1 MNGLNENLES
11 RHISHLSSMKMSS
24 SDEDNVL
31 SSAAAIMMRHGQ
43 RKDKWYKRVSS
54 HMKGA
59 FHSKKKMK
67 RFAKSAENLSRIA
80 DKSHKGHNG
89 RRENLSGSLLSLPG
103 QCRTEWSD
111 NESNS
116 DLELWRENGNGQW
129 TDGVTEHDSV
139 SQVDIQVTPANTDVN
154 SDKENSLGGAGHHK
168 NHRHHHHHHSG
179 ICSSNFLCVPHEDS
193 DGSDVSDMETRSWS
207 GSLFDSV
214 SESSV
219 DSLLQDS
226 NIRQRRHELMQHS
239 FFHLEV
245 WLKEGKDLVVRDSSG
260 TSDPYVK
267 FKIGSK
273 HYYKSRTVFKNL
285 NPKWDEKF
293 TIPIED
299 VFKPVCVKCYDY
311 DRGVSDDRMGSA
323 ELDLSTLE
331 LNTPTEL
338 KLELKEK
345 KDEGYMGY
353 ILLQCTL
360 IPKSSEEKEQFHQFK
375 GSTLRKSPGTL
386 ESQAR
391 KLKMQI
397 WSGIVN
403 IVLVE
408 GHNLMAM
415 DDNGLS
421 DPYVKFRLGQE
432 KYKSKHKLKTLNPR
446 WLEQFSLRIFDDQ
459 SKTLEISVYDHD
471 LRSDD
476 FMGRAT
482 IDLSEI
488 EKEKTHT
495 IVKELEDGAG
505 TIKLLLTISGT
516 QGAETIT
523 DLVNYTTNTKER
535 DDLYRSYGIFNSSKN
550 LKDIGWLQ
558 VKVIKAQGLMAADIG
573 GKSDPFCVLEL
584 VNARLQTQT
593 EYKTLNPEWNKVFT
607 FNVKDIHSVLEVT
620 VYDED
625 RDKKAEFLGKIAVP
639 ILQMKRGIRRWYA
652 LKDKKL
658 LGRSK
663 GAILL
668 EMDFIYNPVKA
679 AVRTVNPREE
689 KYMQPE
695 PKFKIALMKRN
706 INRVSQIISSIME
719 VGRFLQSCFE
729 WESKARSITA
739 FTVFLIIT
747 WFFEPYMLPVTLLIL
762 FLKNY
767 LIKSAKE
774 AFSVENK
781 EEVVNVD
788 EEDDDDEDEASKDEK
803 KSVREKLQAA
813 QEVCLQVQ
821 QGMDMV
827 ASLGERIKNTF
838 NWTVPWLS
846 ILAVI
851 VLSVLVVVLYY
862 IPIRVLI
869 LLWGI
874 NKFTKKLRAPNA
886 IPNNELLDFLSR
898 VPSDSEV
905 SQYREF
911 APDVPNLGKKK
922 RA

>member
-1 MNGLNENLES
+1 MDRSDKRMRTRSSKNENMDSSGKEKEKKKWSLRRFQHSFLKKSDEEYPLRVPEES
-11 RHISHLSSMKMSS
+11 SRRAKSSIDLSSTPDSRVTSPPSASKRRFWGSFRLKS
-24 SDEDNVL
+24 RGLRYRQKRKNQEKGDGCLSISQPDINTSRFSDEDDIHNSRGSNDFDHL
-31 SSAAAIMMRHGQ
+31 FSSTDTASPEKGGPDRSVSDPDVSPIKGNHNKSSQ
-43 RKDKWYKRVSS
+43 RSRSQ
-54 HMKGA
+54 
-59 FHSKKKMK
+59 
-67 RFAKSAENLSRIA
+67 SAEE
-80 DKSHKGHNG
+80 
-89 RRENLSGSLLSLPG
+89 REDEG
-103 QCRTEWSD
+103 D
-111 NESNS
+111 
-116 DLELWRENGNGQW
+116 
-129 TDGVTEHDSV
+129 
-139 SQVDIQVTPANTDVN
+139 
-154 SDKENSLGGAGHHK
+154 
-168 NHRHHHHHHSG
+168 SG
-179 ICSSNFLCVPHEDS
+179 IAVI
-193 DGSDVSDMETRSWS
+193 ETSQTIATDT
-207 GSLFDSV
+207 GL
-214 SESSV
+214 
-219 DSLLQDS
+219 
-226 NIRQRRHELMQHS
+226 RQRRHELMQHS
-239 FFHLEV
+239 FFHLDV

-267 FKIGSK
+267 FKIGDK
-273 HYYKSRTVFKNL
+273 QFYKSRTVYKCL
-285 NPKWDEKF
+285 NPKWDERF

-299 VFKPVCVKCYDY
+299 VFKPVSVKCYDY
-311 DRGVSDDRMGSA
+311 DRGVKDDRMGAA
-323 ELDLSTLE
+323 EINLSMLS
-331 LNTPTEL
+331 LNSPTEL
-338 KLELKEK
+338 KLELKDK
-345 KDEGYMGY
+345 KDDEYMGF

-360 IPKSSEEKEQFHQFK
+360 VPKSSEEKEQFQQTR
-375 GSTLRKSPGTL
+375 GSTLKKSVGSL

-408 GHNLMAM
+408 GHDLMAM

-432 KYKSKHKLKTLNPR
+432 KYKSKHKYKTLNPR

-459 SKTLEISVYDHD
+459 SHTLEISVYDHD

-476 FMGRAT
+476 FMGRT
-482 IDLSEI
+482 SIDLSEI
-488 EKEKTHT
+488 EKEKTHM
-495 IVKELEDGAG
+495 IIKELEDGAG

-535 DDLYRSYGIFNSSKN
+535 DDLYRSYGLVNSFKN
-550 LKDIGWLQ
+550 LKDVGWLQ
-558 VKVIKAQGLMAADIG
+558 VKVIRAQGLRSADIG

-593 EYKTLNPEWNKVFT
+593 EYKTLNPEWNKIFT

-625 RDKKAEFLGKIAVP
+625 RDKKAEFLGKVAIP
-639 ILQMKRGIRRWYA
+639 ILQMKRGVRRWYA

-658 LGRSK
+658 TGRSK

-668 EMDFIYNPVKA
+668 EMDYIYNPVKA

-689 KYMQPE
+689 KYMQAE
-695 PKFKIALMKRN
+695 PKFKISLMKRN
-706 INRVSQIISSIME
+706 INRVMQIISSIME
-719 VGRFLQSCFE
+719 VGKFLQSCFE

-767 LIKSAKE
+767 FIKSAKE
-774 AFSVENK
+774 AFSVESR
-781 EEVVNVD
+781 EDLMSVD
-788 EEDDDDEDEASKDEK
+788 EEDDDDDDETSKDEK
-803 KSVREKLQAA
+803 TGVREKFQAA

-838 NWTVPWLS
+838 NWSVPWLS
-846 ILAVI
+846 LLAVI
-851 VLSVLVVVLYY
+851 ALSVGVVVLYFL
-862 IPIRVLI
+862 PIRVLI

-886 IPNNELLDFLSR
+886 IPNNELLDYLSR
-898 VPSDSEV
+898 VPSDSELIH
-905 SQYREF
+905 YRELS
-911 APDVPNLGKKK
+911 PDVPNLGKKK

>member
-1 MNGLNENLES
+1 
-11 RHISHLSSMKMSS
+11 MSS
-24 SDEDNVL
+24 SEEDNVL
-31 SSAAAIMMRHGQ
+31 SSATAIMMRHDH
-43 RKDKWYKRVSS
+43 KDKWYKKVSS
-54 HMKGA
+54 HVKGA
-59 FHSKKKMK
+59 FTNRRRMK
-67 RFAKSAENLSRIA
+67 RFTKSTENLSKILTT
-80 DKSHKGHNG
+80 NT
-89 RRENLSGSLLSLPG
+89 RRRDLTGSLLSLPG
-103 QCRTEWSD
+103 LRKTEWSD
-111 NESNS
+111 TESSS
-116 DLELWRENGNGQW
+116 DVDSLRECGSGHR
-129 TDGVTEHDSV
+129 TSGDSRYSDRITEHDSV
-139 SQVDIQVTPANTDVN
+139 SQVDIQVTPAAD
-154 SDKENSLGGAGHHK
+154 LGAHHVDPCFDT
-168 NHRHHHHHHSG
+168 HHHH
-179 ICSSNFLCVPHEDS
+179 CSSHSLCVPHDDS
-193 DGSDVSDMETRSWS
+193 DASDISDVENSSRC
-207 GSLFDSV
+207 GSLCDTMSM
-214 SESSV
+214 SSV
-219 DSLLQDS
+219 DSLLQDTS
-226 NIRQRRHELMQHS
+226 IRQRKHELMQHS
-239 FFHLEV
+239 FFHLDV
-245 WLKEGKDLVVRDSSG
+245 WLKEGKDLVIRDSSG

-273 HYYKSRTVFKNL
+273 QFYKSRTVYKNL

-299 VFKPVCVKCYDY
+299 AFKPVSVKCYDY

-323 ELDLSTLE
+323 EIDLSTFD

-345 KDEGYMGY
+345 KDEEYMGY

-360 IPKSSEEKEQFHQFK
+360 IPKSGEEKEQFHQTR
-375 GSTLRKSPGTL
+375 GSTLKKSAGSL

-408 GHNLMAM
+408 GQNLMAM

-432 KYKSKHKLKTLNPR
+432 KYKSKHKFKTLNPR

-459 SKTLEISVYDHD
+459 SRTLDISVYDHD

-482 IDLSEI
+482 IDLSGI

-523 DLVNYTTNTKER
+523 DLINYTTNTKER
-535 DDLYRSYGIFNSSKN
+535 DDLYRSYGVVNSFKN

-593 EYKTLNPEWNKVFT
+593 EYKTLNPDWNKVFT

-625 RDKKAEFLGKIAVP
+625 RDKKSEFLGKVAIP
-639 ILQMKRGIRRWYA
+639 ILLMKRGIRRWYA

-658 LGRSK
+658 MGRAK
-663 GAILL
+663 GAVLL
-668 EMDFIYNPVKA
+668 EMDFVYNPVKA
-679 AVRTVNPREE
+679 AIRTVNPREE

-695 PKFKIALMKRN
+695 PKFKISLMKRN
-706 INRVSQIISSIME
+706 INRVTQIVSSVME
-719 VGRFLQSCFE
+719 VGKFLQSCFE

-774 AFSVENK
+774 AFSVESK

-788 EEDDDDEDEASKDEK
+788 DDDDDEEDEASKDEK
-803 KSVREKLQAA
+803 KSVREKFQAA

-827 ASLGERIKNTF
+827 ASLGERVKNTF

-846 ILAVI
+846 MLAVI
-851 VLSVLVVVLYY
+851 VLTIGVLVLYH

-898 VPSDSEV
+898 VPSDSELI
-905 SQYREF
+905 QFREF
-911 APDVPNLGKKK
+911 TPDVANLGKKK

>member
-1 MNGLNENLES
+1 MSTVLCGCVGVPEES
-11 RHISHLSSMKMSS
+11 SRRAKSSIDLSSTPDSRVTSPPSASKRRFWGSFRLKS
-24 SDEDNVL
+24 RGLRYRQKRKNQEKGDGCLSISQPDINTSRFSDEDDIHNSRGSNDFDHL
-31 SSAAAIMMRHGQ
+31 FSSTDTASPEKGGPDRSVSDPDVSPIKGNHNKSSQ
-43 RKDKWYKRVSS
+43 RSRSQ
-54 HMKGA
+54 
-59 FHSKKKMK
+59 
-67 RFAKSAENLSRIA
+67 SAEE
-80 DKSHKGHNG
+80 
-89 RRENLSGSLLSLPG
+89 REDEG
-103 QCRTEWSD
+103 D
-111 NESNS
+111 
-116 DLELWRENGNGQW
+116 
-129 TDGVTEHDSV
+129 
-139 SQVDIQVTPANTDVN
+139 
-154 SDKENSLGGAGHHK
+154 
-168 NHRHHHHHHSG
+168 SG
-179 ICSSNFLCVPHEDS
+179 IAVI
-193 DGSDVSDMETRSWS
+193 ETSQTIATDT
-207 GSLFDSV
+207 GL
-214 SESSV
+214 
-219 DSLLQDS
+219 
-226 NIRQRRHELMQHS
+226 RQRRHELMQHS
-239 FFHLEV
+239 FFHLDV

-267 FKIGSK
+267 FKIGDK
-273 HYYKSRTVFKNL
+273 QFYKSRTVYKCL
-285 NPKWDEKF
+285 NPKWDERF

-299 VFKPVCVKCYDY
+299 VFKPVSVKCYDY
-311 DRGVSDDRMGSA
+311 DRGVKDDRMGAA
-323 ELDLSTLE
+323 EINLSMLS
-331 LNTPTEL
+331 LNSPTEL
-338 KLELKEK
+338 KLELKDK
-345 KDEGYMGY
+345 KDDEYMGF

-360 IPKSSEEKEQFHQFK
+360 VPKSSEEKEQFQQTR
-375 GSTLRKSPGTL
+375 GSTLKKSVGSL

-408 GHNLMAM
+408 GHDLMAM

-432 KYKSKHKLKTLNPR
+432 KYKSKHKYKTLNPR

-459 SKTLEISVYDHD
+459 SHTLEISVYDHD

-476 FMGRAT
+476 FMGRT
-482 IDLSEI
+482 SIDLSEI
-488 EKEKTHT
+488 EKEKTHM
-495 IVKELEDGAG
+495 IIKELEDGAG

-535 DDLYRSYGIFNSSKN
+535 DDLYRSYGLVNSFKN
-550 LKDIGWLQ
+550 LKDVGWLQ
-558 VKVIKAQGLMAADIG
+558 VKVIRAQGLRSADIG

-593 EYKTLNPEWNKVFT
+593 EYKTLNPEWNKIFT

-625 RDKKAEFLGKIAVP
+625 RDKKAEFLGKVAIP
-639 ILQMKRGIRRWYA
+639 ILQMKRGVRRWYA

-658 LGRSK
+658 TGRSK

-668 EMDFIYNPVKA
+668 EMDYIYNPVKA

-689 KYMQPE
+689 KYMQAE
-695 PKFKIALMKRN
+695 PKFKISLMKRN
-706 INRVSQIISSIME
+706 INRVMQIISSIME
-719 VGRFLQSCFE
+719 VGKFLQSCFE

-767 LIKSAKE
+767 FIKSAKE
-774 AFSVENK
+774 AFSVESR
-781 EEVVNVD
+781 EDLMSVD
-788 EEDDDDEDEASKDEK
+788 EEDDDDDDETSKDEK
-803 KSVREKLQAA
+803 TGVREKFQAA

-838 NWTVPWLS
+838 NWSVPWLS
-846 ILAVI
+846 LLAVI
-851 VLSVLVVVLYY
+851 ALSVGVVVLYFL
-862 IPIRVLI
+862 PIRVLI

-886 IPNNELLDFLSR
+886 IPNNELLDYLSR
-898 VPSDSEV
+898 VPSDSELIH
-905 SQYREF
+905 YRELS
-911 APDVPNLGKKK
+911 PDVPNLGKKK

>member
-1 MNGLNENLES
+1 
-11 RHISHLSSMKMSS
+11 MSS
-24 SDEDNVL
+24 SDEESVL

-43 RKDKWYKRVSS
+43 KEKWYKKVSHRIRGS
-54 HMKGA
+54 LSG
-59 FHSKKKMK
+59 KKKAK
-67 RFAKSAENLSRIA
+67 RFTKSAENLNQI
-80 DKSHKGHNG
+80 
-89 RRENLSGSLLSLPG
+89 ENKVLKKVCARDHLGGSLLSLPG
-103 QCRTEWSD
+103 LHRTEWSD
-111 NESNS
+111 TEFASEEEGGRDDESWTGISRDS
-116 DLELWRENGNGQW
+116 DI
-129 TDGVTEHDSV
+129 VTEHDSV
-139 SQVDIQVTPANTDVN
+139 SQIDIQVTLAKEAPGHDPHPPPAV
-154 SDKENSLGGAGHHK
+154 LPHHEHCS
-168 NHRHHHHHHSG
+168 NHY
-179 ICSSNFLCVPHEDS
+179 LCVPHEDS
-193 DGSDVSDMETRSWS
+193 DASDVSDVGNQSRC
-207 GSLFDSV
+207 GSVCDTL
-214 SESSV
+214 SV
-219 DSLLQDS
+219 DSVLQDTGL
-226 NIRQRRHELMQHS
+226 RQRRHELMQHS
-239 FFHLEV
+239 FFHLDV

-267 FKIGSK
+267 FKIGDK
-273 HYYKSRTVFKNL
+273 QFYKSRTVYKCL
-285 NPKWDEKF
+285 NPKWDERF

-299 VFKPVCVKCYDY
+299 VFKPVSVKCYDY
-311 DRGVSDDRMGSA
+311 DRGVKDDRMGAA
-323 ELDLSTLE
+323 EINLSMLS
-331 LNTPTEL
+331 LNSPTEL
-338 KLELKEK
+338 KLELKDK
-345 KDEGYMGY
+345 KDDEYMGF

-360 IPKSSEEKEQFHQFK
+360 VPKSSEEKEQFQQTR
-375 GSTLRKSPGTL
+375 GSTLKKSVGSL

-408 GHNLMAM
+408 GHDLMAM

-432 KYKSKHKLKTLNPR
+432 KYKSKHKYKTLNPR

-459 SKTLEISVYDHD
+459 SHTLEISVYDHD

-476 FMGRAT
+476 FMGRT
-482 IDLSEI
+482 SIDLSEI
-488 EKEKTHT
+488 EKEKTHM
-495 IVKELEDGAG
+495 IIKELEDGAG

-535 DDLYRSYGIFNSSKN
+535 DDLYRSYGLVNSFKN
-550 LKDIGWLQ
+550 LKDVGWLQ
-558 VKVIKAQGLMAADIG
+558 VKVIRAQGLRSADIG

-593 EYKTLNPEWNKVFT
+593 EYKTLNPEWNKIFT

-625 RDKKAEFLGKIAVP
+625 RDKKAEFLGKVAIP
-639 ILQMKRGIRRWYA
+639 ILQMKRGVRRWYA

-658 LGRSK
+658 TGRSK

-668 EMDFIYNPVKA
+668 EMDYIYNPVKA

-689 KYMQPE
+689 KYMQAE
-695 PKFKIALMKRN
+695 PKFKISLMKRN
-706 INRVSQIISSIME
+706 INRVMQIISSIME
-719 VGRFLQSCFE
+719 VGKFLQSCFE

-767 LIKSAKE
+767 FIKSAKE
-774 AFSVENK
+774 AFSVESR
-781 EEVVNVD
+781 EDLMSVD
-788 EEDDDDEDEASKDEK
+788 EEDDDDDDETSKDEK
-803 KSVREKLQAA
+803 TGVREKFQAA

-838 NWTVPWLS
+838 NWSVPWLS
-846 ILAVI
+846 LLAVI
-851 VLSVLVVVLYY
+851 ALSVGVVVLYFL
-862 IPIRVLI
+862 PIRVLI

-886 IPNNELLDFLSR
+886 IPNNELLDYLSR
-898 VPSDSEV
+898 VPSDSELIH
-905 SQYREF
+905 YRELS
-911 APDVPNLGKKK
+911 PDVPNLGKKK

>member
-1 MNGLNENLES
+1 MIQAHAHGESENENMDRSGKEKEKKKWTL
-11 RHISHLSSMKMSS
+11 RRFQSSFLKR
-24 SDEDNVL
+24 SDEDSAHRVPDESNRRAKSSIDL
-31 SSAAAIMMRHGQ
+31 SSSTDSRTQPSASKRRFWRSFRLKTRGLRHRQQG
-43 RKDKWYKRVSS
+43 KSS
-54 HMKGA
+54 EEGDRGLSISQPDINA
-59 FHSKKKMK
+59 S
-67 RFAKSAENLSRIA
+67 RFSDDDDIRNSRGSNDFDHLFSSTDTASPEKSGPDR
-80 DKSHKGHNG
+80 
-89 RRENLSGSLLSLPG
+89 
-103 QCRTEWSD
+103 
-111 NESNS
+111 
-116 DLELWRENGNGQW
+116 
-129 TDGVTEHDSV
+129 SV
-139 SQVDIQVTPANTDVN
+139 SDPDVSPIKGN
-154 SDKENSLGGAGHHK
+154 QNVSNQRSRSQSMEEREDEGD
-168 NHRHHHHHHSG
+168 SG
-179 ICSSNFLCVPHEDS
+179 IAVI
-193 DGSDVSDMETRSWS
+193 
-207 GSLFDSV
+207 
-214 SESSV
+214 ESSQTV
-219 DSLLQDS
+219 ATS
-226 NIRQRRHELMQHS
+226 NKVMDTSIRQRRHELMQHS
-239 FFHLEV
+239 FFHLDV

-267 FKIGSK
+267 FKIGNK
-273 HYYKSRTVFKNL
+273 QYYKSRTVYKNL

-299 VFKPVCVKCYDY
+299 VFKPVSVKCYDY
-311 DRGVSDDRMGSA
+311 DRGVSDDRMGAA
-323 ELDLSTLE
+323 EIDLSM
-331 LNTPTEL
+331 LNLNSPTEL

-345 KDEGYMGY
+345 KDDEYMGY

-360 IPKSSEEKEQFHQFK
+360 VPKSGEEKEQFQQSRTTTIK
-375 GSTLRKSPGTL
+375 KSAGSL

-408 GHNLMAM
+408 GQNLMAM

-432 KYKSKHKLKTLNPR
+432 KYKSKHKYKTLNPR

-459 SKTLEISVYDHD
+459 SQTLEISVYDHD

-488 EKEKTHT
+488 EKERTHT
-495 IVKELEDGAG
+495 IVKDLEDGAG

-535 DDLYRSYGIFNSSKN
+535 DDLYRSYGIINSFKN

-558 VKVIKAQGLMAADIG
+558 VKVIRAQGLLAADIG

-607 FNVKDIHSVLEVT
+607 FNVKDVHSVLEVT
-620 VYDED
+620 VFDED
-625 RDKKAEFLGKIAVP
+625 RDKKAEFLGKVAIP
-639 ILQMKRGIRRWYA
+639 ILLMKRGLRRWYA

-679 AVRTVNPREE
+679 AIRTVNPREE
-689 KYMQPE
+689 KYMQPD
-695 PKFKIALMKRN
+695 PKFKISLMKRN
-706 INRVSQIISSIME
+706 INRVTQIISSIME
-719 VGRFLQSCFE
+719 VGKFLQSCFE

-747 WFFEPYMLPVTLLIL
+747 WFFEPYMLPVTLLLL

-774 AFSVENK
+774 AFSVESK
-781 EEVVNVD
+781 EEVVSID
-788 EEDDDDEDEASKDEK
+788 EEDDDEDDDAAKDEK
-803 KSVREKLQAA
+803 KSVREKFQAA

-846 ILAVI
+846 MLAVTVLSIGVI
-851 VLSVLVVVLYY
+851 VLYY
-862 IPIRVLI
+862 LPIRVLI

-898 VPSDSEV
+898 VPSDSELI
-905 SQYREF
+905 QYREL

>member
-1 MNGLNENLES
+1 MDRSDKRMRTRSSKNENMDSSGKEKEKKKWSLRRFQHSFLKKSDEEYPLRVPEES
-11 RHISHLSSMKMSS
+11 SRRAKSSIDLSSTPDSRVTSPPSASKRRFWGSFRLKS
-24 SDEDNVL
+24 RGLRYRQKRKNQEKGDGCLSISQPDINTSRFSDEDDIHNSRGSNDFDHL
-31 SSAAAIMMRHGQ
+31 FSSTDTASPEKGGPDRSVSDPDVSPIKGNHNKSSQ
-43 RKDKWYKRVSS
+43 RSRSQ
-54 HMKGA
+54 
-59 FHSKKKMK
+59 
-67 RFAKSAENLSRIA
+67 SAEE
-80 DKSHKGHNG
+80 
-89 RRENLSGSLLSLPG
+89 REDEG
-103 QCRTEWSD
+103 D
-111 NESNS
+111 
-116 DLELWRENGNGQW
+116 
-129 TDGVTEHDSV
+129 
-139 SQVDIQVTPANTDVN
+139 
-154 SDKENSLGGAGHHK
+154 
-168 NHRHHHHHHSG
+168 SG
-179 ICSSNFLCVPHEDS
+179 IAVI
-193 DGSDVSDMETRSWS
+193 ETSQTIATDT
-207 GSLFDSV
+207 GL
-214 SESSV
+214 
-219 DSLLQDS
+219 
-226 NIRQRRHELMQHS
+226 RQRRHELMQHS
-239 FFHLEV
+239 FFHLDV

-267 FKIGSK
+267 FKIGDK
-273 HYYKSRTVFKNL
+273 QFYKSRTVYKCL
-285 NPKWDEKF
+285 NPKWDERF

-299 VFKPVCVKCYDY
+299 VFKPVSVKCYDY
-311 DRGVSDDRMGSA
+311 DRGVKDDRMGAA
-323 ELDLSTLE
+323 EINLSMLS
-331 LNTPTEL
+331 LNSPTEL
-338 KLELKEK
+338 KLELKDK
-345 KDEGYMGY
+345 KDDEYMGF

-360 IPKSSEEKEQFHQFK
+360 VPKSSEEKEFQQTR
-375 GSTLRKSPGTL
+375 GSTLKKSVGSL

-408 GHNLMAM
+408 GHDLMAM

-432 KYKSKHKLKTLNPR
+432 KYKSKHKYKTLNPR

-459 SKTLEISVYDHD
+459 SHTLEISVYDHD

-476 FMGRAT
+476 FMGRT
-482 IDLSEI
+482 SIDLSEI
-488 EKEKTHT
+488 EKEKTHM
-495 IVKELEDGAG
+495 IIKELEDGAG

-535 DDLYRSYGIFNSSKN
+535 DDLYRSYGLVNSFKN
-550 LKDIGWLQ
+550 LKDVGWLQ
-558 VKVIKAQGLMAADIG
+558 VKVIRAQGLRSADIG

-593 EYKTLNPEWNKVFT
+593 EYKTLNPEWNKIFT

-625 RDKKAEFLGKIAVP
+625 RDKKAEFLGKVAIP
-639 ILQMKRGIRRWYA
+639 ILQMKRGVRRWYA

-658 LGRSK
+658 TGRSK

-668 EMDFIYNPVKA
+668 EMDYIYNPVKA

-689 KYMQPE
+689 KYMQAE
-695 PKFKIALMKRN
+695 PKFKISLMKRN
-706 INRVSQIISSIME
+706 INRVMQIISSIME
-719 VGRFLQSCFE
+719 VGKFLQSCFE

-767 LIKSAKE
+767 FIKSAKE
-774 AFSVENK
+774 AFSVESR
-781 EEVVNVD
+781 EDLMSVD
-788 EEDDDDEDEASKDEK
+788 EEDDDDDDETSKDEK
-803 KSVREKLQAA
+803 TGVREKFQAA

-838 NWTVPWLS
+838 NWSVPWLS
-846 ILAVI
+846 LLAVI
-851 VLSVLVVVLYY
+851 ALSVGVVVLYFL
-862 IPIRVLI
+862 PIRVLI

-886 IPNNELLDFLSR
+886 IPNNELLDYLSR
-898 VPSDSEV
+898 VPSDSELIH
-905 SQYREF
+905 YRELS
-911 APDVPNLGKKK
+911 PDVPNLGKKK

>member
-1 MNGLNENLES
+1 MDRSGKEEKKSWSLKRIQNSFARKSKDDYMYRLPEES
-11 RHISHLSSMKMSS
+11 SRRAKSSI
-24 SDEDNVL
+24 DL
-31 SSAAAIMMRHGQ
+31 SSAPGDPHVTSPPLASKRRFWSSFRNKTKNLRHRQ
-43 RKDKWYKRVSS
+43 KNK
-54 HMKGA
+54 
-59 FHSKKKMK
+59 SK
-67 RFAKSAENLSRIA
+67 EEVDTGL
-80 DKSHKGHNG
+80 
-89 RRENLSGSLLSLPG
+89 
-103 QCRTEWSD
+103 
-111 NESNS
+111 
-116 DLELWRENGNGQW
+116 
-129 TDGVTEHDSV
+129 SV
-139 SQVDIQVTPANTDVN
+139 SQPEINSNRFSYDDDIPNSGGSNDFDHLFSSTDTASPEKCGPDRSVSDPDVSPLKTNQNASTPRSRSQSAEEREDEG
-154 SDKENSLGGAGHHK
+154 D
-168 NHRHHHHHHSG
+168 SG
-179 ICSSNFLCVPHEDS
+179 IAVI
-193 DGSDVSDMETRSWS
+193 ETSQIQIADTS
-207 GSLFDSV
+207 
-214 SESSV
+214 
-219 DSLLQDS
+219 
-226 NIRQRRHELMQHS
+226 IRQRKHELMQHS
-239 FFHLEV
+239 FFHLDV
-245 WLKEGKDLVVRDSSG
+245 WLKEGKDLVIRDSSG

-273 HYYKSRTVFKNL
+273 QFYKSRTVYKNL

-299 VFKPVCVKCYDY
+299 AFKPVSVKCYDY

-323 ELDLSTLE
+323 EIDLSTFD

-345 KDEGYMGY
+345 KDEEYMGY

-360 IPKSSEEKEQFHQFK
+360 IPKSGEEKEQFHQTR
-375 GSTLRKSPGTL
+375 GSTLKKSAGSL

-408 GHNLMAM
+408 GQNLMAM

-432 KYKSKHKLKTLNPR
+432 KYKSKHKFKTLNPR

-459 SKTLEISVYDHD
+459 SRTLDISVYDHD

-482 IDLSEI
+482 IDLSGI

-523 DLVNYTTNTKER
+523 DLINYTTNTKER
-535 DDLYRSYGIFNSSKN
+535 DDLYRSYGVVNSFKN

-593 EYKTLNPEWNKVFT
+593 EYKTLNPDWNKVFT

-625 RDKKAEFLGKIAVP
+625 RDKKSEFLGKVAIP
-639 ILQMKRGIRRWYA
+639 ILLMKRGIRRWYA

-658 LGRSK
+658 MGRAK
-663 GAILL
+663 GAVLL
-668 EMDFIYNPVKA
+668 EMDFVYNPVKA
-679 AVRTVNPREE
+679 AIRTVNPREE

-695 PKFKIALMKRN
+695 PKFKISLMKRN
-706 INRVSQIISSIME
+706 INRVTQIVSSVME
-719 VGRFLQSCFE
+719 VGKFLQSCFE

-774 AFSVENK
+774 AFSVESK

-788 EEDDDDEDEASKDEK
+788 DDDDDEEDEASKDEK
-803 KSVREKLQAA
+803 KSVREKFQAA

-827 ASLGERIKNTF
+827 ASLGERVKNTF

-846 ILAVI
+846 MLAVI
-851 VLSVLVVVLYY
+851 VLTIGVLVLYH

-898 VPSDSEV
+898 VPSDSELI
-905 SQYREF
+905 QFREF
-911 APDVPNLGKKK
+911 TPDVANLGKKK

>member
-1 MNGLNENLES
+1 MEEE
-11 RHISHLSSMKMSS
+11 RA
-24 SDEDNVL
+24 DNVL
-31 SSAAAIMMRHGQ
+31 QDSME
-43 RKDKWYKRVSS
+43 RKLDCCGSPKQSPKS
-54 HMKGA
+54 KQ
-59 FHSKKKMK
+59 KKKTKSSETLGSESPKK
-67 RFAKSAENLSRIA
+67 RKESIFTKLGHKLLQTSHKKALANSDDSLSRSMESL
-80 DKSHKGHNG
+80 DKLLEERIDSTNG
-89 RRENLSGSLLSLPG
+89 ARSASEASIFTGKKAVFEVDFEDESDERVQPSSREGSPLVEQTTGRKKQKLHRQTSEISVQSDRGQTESTRSRSQSGDVIPVLS
-103 QCRTEWSD
+103 ED
-111 NESNS
+111 SNF
-116 DLELWRENGNGQW
+116 LVFEC
-129 TDGVTEHDSV
+129 
-139 SQVDIQVTPANTDVN
+139 
-154 SDKENSLGGAGHHK
+154 DKENL
-168 NHRHHHHHHSG
+168 N
-179 ICSSNFLCVPHEDS
+179 
-193 DGSDVSDMETRSWS
+193 
-207 GSLFDSV
+207 
-214 SESSV
+214 
-219 DSLLQDS
+219 QDTGL
-226 NIRQRRHELMQHS
+226 RQRRHELMQHS
-239 FFHLEV
+239 FFHLDV

-267 FKIGSK
+267 FKIGDK
-273 HYYKSRTVFKNL
+273 QFYKSRTVYKCL
-285 NPKWDEKF
+285 NPKWDERF

-299 VFKPVCVKCYDY
+299 VFKPVSVKCYDY
-311 DRGVSDDRMGSA
+311 DRGVKDDRMGAA
-323 ELDLSTLE
+323 EINLSMLS
-331 LNTPTEL
+331 LNSPTEL
-338 KLELKEK
+338 KLELKDK
-345 KDEGYMGY
+345 KDVEYMGF

-360 IPKSSEEKEQFHQFK
+360 VPKSSEEKEFQQTR
-375 GSTLRKSPGTL
+375 GSTLKKSVGSL

-408 GHNLMAM
+408 GHDLMAM

-432 KYKSKHKLKTLNPR
+432 KYKSKHKYKTLNPR

-459 SKTLEISVYDHD
+459 SHTLEISVYDHD

-476 FMGRAT
+476 FMGRT
-482 IDLSEI
+482 SIDLSEI
-488 EKEKTHT
+488 EKEKTHM
-495 IVKELEDGAG
+495 IIKELEDGAG

-535 DDLYRSYGIFNSSKN
+535 DDLYRSYGLVNSFKN
-550 LKDIGWLQ
+550 LKDVGWLQ
-558 VKVIKAQGLMAADIG
+558 VKVIRAQGLRSADIG

-593 EYKTLNPEWNKVFT
+593 EYKTLNPEWNKIFT

-625 RDKKAEFLGKIAVP
+625 RDKKAEFLGKVAIP
-639 ILQMKRGIRRWYA
+639 ILQMKRGVRRWYA

-658 LGRSK
+658 TGRSK

-668 EMDFIYNPVKA
+668 EMDYIYNLVKA

-689 KYMQPE
+689 KYMQAE
-695 PKFKIALMKRN
+695 PKFKISLMKRN
-706 INRVSQIISSIME
+706 INRVMQIISSIME
-719 VGRFLQSCFE
+719 VGKFLQSCFE

-767 LIKSAKE
+767 FIKSAKE
-774 AFSVENK
+774 AFSVESR
-781 EEVVNVD
+781 EDLMSVD
-788 EEDDDDEDEASKDEK
+788 EEDDDDDDETSKDEK
-803 KSVREKLQAA
+803 TGVREKFQAA

-838 NWTVPWLS
+838 NWSVPWLS
-846 ILAVI
+846 LLAVI
-851 VLSVLVVVLYY
+851 ALSVGVVVLYFL
-862 IPIRVLI
+862 PIRVLI

-886 IPNNELLDFLSR
+886 IPNNELLDYLSR
-898 VPSDSEV
+898 VPSDSELIH
-905 SQYREF
+905 YRELS
-911 APDVPNLGKKK
+911 PDVPNLGKKK

>member
-1 MNGLNENLES
+1 MYRVPDES
-11 RHISHLSSMKMSS
+11 SR
-24 SDEDNVL
+24 
-31 SSAAAIMMRHGQ
+31 R
-43 RKDKWYKRVSS
+43 
-54 HMKGA
+54 
-59 FHSKKKMK
+59 
-67 RFAKSAENLSRIA
+67 AKSSIDLSTGP
-80 DKSHKGHNG
+80 DSHVTSPP
-89 RRENLSGSLLSLPG
+89 SGSK
-103 QCRTEWSD
+103 RRFWSSFR
-111 NESNS
+111 NKTKNLRLRHKSKSKE
-116 DLELWRENGNGQW
+116 
-129 TDGVTEHDSV
+129 GVEGGLSV
-139 SQVDIQVTPANTDVN
+139 SQPDINTSRFSYDDEEITCINSGGSNDFDHLFSSTDTASPEKCDPDRSVSDPDVSPSKANQNASTPRSRSQSAEEREDEG
-154 SDKENSLGGAGHHK
+154 D
-168 NHRHHHHHHSG
+168 SG
-179 ICSSNFLCVPHEDS
+179 IAVI
-193 DGSDVSDMETRSWS
+193 ETSQ
-207 GSLFDSV
+207 SV
-214 SESSV
+214 TLDTNV
-219 DSLLQDS
+219 
-226 NIRQRRHELMQHS
+226 RQRRHELMQHS
-239 FFHLEV
+239 FFHLDV

-323 ELDLSTLE
+323 ELDLSSLE

-345 KDEGYMGY
+345 KDVEYMGY

-421 DPYVKFRLGQE
+421 DPYVKFKLGQE

-459 SKTLEISVYDHD
+459 SKTLDISVYDHD

-488 EKEKTHT
+488 EKERTHT

-523 DLVNYTTNTKER
+523 DLINYTTNTKER
-535 DDLYRSYGIFNSSKN
+535 DDLFRSYGIFNSFKN

-679 AVRTVNPREE
+679 AIRTVNPREE
-689 KYMQPE
+689 KYMQPD

-719 VGRFLQSCFE
+719 VGKFLQSCFE

-788 EEDDDDEDEASKDEK
+788 EDDDDEEEEASKDEK

-851 VLSVLVVVLYY
+851 VLSILVLVLYY

-905 SQYREF
+905 TQYREF

>member
-1 MNGLNENLES
+1 MVTSTSNKKKSKVTFLSVPDES
-11 RHISHLSSMKMSS
+11 NRRAKSSIDLSSSPDSRTPPSASKRRFWRSFRLKTRGLRHRQQGKSS
-24 SDEDNVL
+24 EEGDRGLSISQPDINAGRFSDDDDIRNSRGSNDFDHL
-31 SSAAAIMMRHGQ
+31 FSSTDTA
-43 RKDKWYKRVSS
+43 SPE
-54 HMKGA
+54 
-59 FHSKKKMK
+59 
-67 RFAKSAENLSRIA
+67 KSGPDR
-80 DKSHKGHNG
+80 
-89 RRENLSGSLLSLPG
+89 
-103 QCRTEWSD
+103 
-111 NESNS
+111 
-116 DLELWRENGNGQW
+116 
-129 TDGVTEHDSV
+129 SV
-139 SQVDIQVTPANTDVN
+139 SDPDVSPIKGN
-154 SDKENSLGGAGHHK
+154 QNVSTQRSRSQSMEEREDEGD
-168 NHRHHHHHHSG
+168 SG
-179 ICSSNFLCVPHEDS
+179 IAVI
-193 DGSDVSDMETRSWS
+193 
-207 GSLFDSV
+207 
-214 SESSV
+214 ESSQTV
-219 DSLLQDS
+219 ATDTS
-226 NIRQRRHELMQHS
+226 IRQRRHELMQHS
-239 FFHLEV
+239 FFHLDV

-267 FKIGSK
+267 FKIGNK
-273 HYYKSRTVFKNL
+273 QYYKSRTVYKNL

-299 VFKPVCVKCYDY
+299 VFKPVSVKCYDY
-311 DRGVSDDRMGSA
+311 DRGVSDDRMGAA
-323 ELDLSTLE
+323 EIDLSM
-331 LNTPTEL
+331 LNLNSPTEL

-345 KDEGYMGY
+345 KDDEYMGY

-360 IPKSSEEKEQFHQFK
+360 VPKSGEEKEQFQQ
-375 GSTLRKSPGTL
+375 SRTTTIRKSAGSL

-408 GHNLMAM
+408 GQNLMAM

-432 KYKSKHKLKTLNPR
+432 KYKSKHKYKTLNPR

-459 SKTLEISVYDHD
+459 SQTLEISVYDHD
-471 LRSDD
+471 LRTDD

-488 EKEKTHT
+488 EKERTHT
-495 IVKELEDGAG
+495 IVKDLEDGAG

-535 DDLYRSYGIFNSSKN
+535 DDLYRSYGIINSFKN

-558 VKVIKAQGLMAADIG
+558 VKVIRAQGLLAADIG

-607 FNVKDIHSVLEVT
+607 FNVKDVHSVLEVT
-620 VYDED
+620 VFDED
-625 RDKKAEFLGKIAVP
+625 RDKKAEFLGKVAIP
-639 ILQMKRGIRRWYA
+639 ILLMKRGLRRWYA

-679 AVRTVNPREE
+679 AIRTVNPREE
-689 KYMQPE
+689 KYMQPD
-695 PKFKIALMKRN
+695 PKFKISLMKRN
-706 INRVSQIISSIME
+706 INRVTQIISSIME
-719 VGRFLQSCFE
+719 VGKFLQSCFE

-747 WFFEPYMLPVTLLIL
+747 WFFEPYMLPVTLLLL

-774 AFSVENK
+774 AFSVESK
-781 EEVVNVD
+781 EEVVSID
-788 EEDDDDEDEASKDEK
+788 EEDDDEDDDAAKQKKDEK
-803 KSVREKLQAA
+803 KSVREKFQAA

-846 ILAVI
+846 MLAVTVLSIGVI
-851 VLSVLVVVLYY
+851 VLYY
-862 IPIRVLI
+862 LPIRVLI

-898 VPSDSEV
+898 VPSDSELI
-905 SQYREF
+905 QYREL

>member
-1 MNGLNENLES
+1 MEEDGTGENLQDSMQERSAECCGSPKQSPKTKQKKKTKSSEALGSES
-11 RHISHLSSMKMSS
+11 PRKRKESIFTKLGHKLLQSHRKTSSGE
-24 SDEDNVL
+24 DLEDNL
-31 SSAAAIMMRHGQ
+31 SRSMESLHKLSTEGGNDVQNGARSASEASIFLGKKSSNQNLSAFEVENSEDGEGRGRSSNQ
-43 RKDKWYKRVSS
+43 RSPMLGMTAGVKRVSS
-54 HMKGA
+54 ETSIKTQDV
-59 FHSKKKMK
+59 
-67 RFAKSAENLSRIA
+67 SASGWKNMEEVIPVLSQ
-80 DKSHKGHNG
+80 DS
-89 RRENLSGSLLSLPG
+89 EFFLF
-103 QCRTEWSD
+103 D
-111 NESNS
+111 MNESV
-116 DLELWRENGNGQW
+116 Q
-129 TDGVTEHDSV
+129 
-139 SQVDIQVTPANTDVN
+139 
-154 SDKENSLGGAGHHK
+154 
-168 NHRHHHHHHSG
+168 
-179 ICSSNFLCVPHEDS
+179 
-193 DGSDVSDMETRSWS
+193 
-207 GSLFDSV
+207 
-214 SESSV
+214 
-219 DSLLQDS
+219 QDS

-827 ASLGERIKNTF
+827 ASLGERIK
-838 NWTVPWLS
+838 
-846 ILAVI
+846 
-851 VLSVLVVVLYY
+851 
-862 IPIRVLI
+862 
-869 LLWGI
+869 
-874 NKFTKKLRAPNA
+874 K
-886 IPNNELLDFLSR
+886 
-898 VPSDSEV
+898 
-905 SQYREF
+905 
-911 APDVPNLGKKK
+911 
-922 RA
+922 

>member
-1 MNGLNENLES
+1 
-11 RHISHLSSMKMSS
+11 MSS
-24 SDEDNVL
+24 SDEESVL
-31 SSAAAIMMRHGQ
+31 SSAAAIMMRHGH
-43 RKDKWYKRVSS
+43 KEKWYKKVSHRIRGS
-54 HMKGA
+54 LSG
-59 FHSKKKMK
+59 KKKAK
-67 RFAKSAENLSRIA
+67 RFTKSAENLNQI
-80 DKSHKGHNG
+80 
-89 RRENLSGSLLSLPG
+89 ENKVLKKVCARDHLGGSMLSLPG
-103 QCRTEWSD
+103 LHRTEWSD
-111 NESNS
+111 TEFASEEEGGRDDESWTGISRDS
-116 DLELWRENGNGQW
+116 DI
-129 TDGVTEHDSV
+129 VTEHDSV
-139 SQVDIQVTPANTDVN
+139 SQIDIQVTLAKEAPGHDPHPLPAV
-154 SDKENSLGGAGHHK
+154 LPHHEHCS
-168 NHRHHHHHHSG
+168 NHY
-179 ICSSNFLCVPHEDS
+179 LCVPHEDS
-193 DGSDVSDMETRSWS
+193 DASDVSDVGNQSRC
-207 GSLFDSV
+207 GSVCDTL
-214 SESSV
+214 SV
-219 DSLLQDS
+219 DSVLQDTGL
-226 NIRQRRHELMQHS
+226 RQRRHELMQHS
-239 FFHLEV
+239 FFHLDV

-267 FKIGSK
+267 FKIGDK
-273 HYYKSRTVFKNL
+273 QFYKSRTVYKCL
-285 NPKWDEKF
+285 NPKWDERF

-299 VFKPVCVKCYDY
+299 VFKPVSVKCYDY
-311 DRGVSDDRMGSA
+311 DRGVKDDRMGAA
-323 ELDLSTLE
+323 EINLSMLS
-331 LNTPTEL
+331 LNSPTEL
-338 KLELKEK
+338 KLELKDK
-345 KDEGYMGY
+345 KDVEYMGF

-360 IPKSSEEKEQFHQFK
+360 VPKSSEEKEQFQQTR
-375 GSTLRKSPGTL
+375 GSTLKKSVGSL

-408 GHNLMAM
+408 GHDLMAM

-432 KYKSKHKLKTLNPR
+432 KYKSKHKYKTLNPR

-459 SKTLEISVYDHD
+459 SHTLEISVYDHD

-476 FMGRAT
+476 FMGRT
-482 IDLSEI
+482 SIDLSEI
-488 EKEKTHT
+488 EKEKTHM
-495 IVKELEDGAG
+495 IIKELEDGAG

-535 DDLYRSYGIFNSSKN
+535 DDLYRSYGLVNSFKN
-550 LKDIGWLQ
+550 LKDVGWLQ
-558 VKVIKAQGLMAADIG
+558 VKVIRAQGLRSADIG

-593 EYKTLNPEWNKVFT
+593 EYKTLNPEWNKIFT

-625 RDKKAEFLGKIAVP
+625 RDKKAEFLGKVAIP
-639 ILQMKRGIRRWYA
+639 ILQMKRGVRRWYA

-658 LGRSK
+658 TGRSK

-668 EMDFIYNPVKA
+668 EMDYIYNLVKA

-689 KYMQPE
+689 KYMQAE
-695 PKFKIALMKRN
+695 PKFKISLMKRN
-706 INRVSQIISSIME
+706 INRVMQIISSIME
-719 VGRFLQSCFE
+719 VGKFLQSCFE

-767 LIKSAKE
+767 FIKSAKE
-774 AFSVENK
+774 AFSVESR
-781 EEVVNVD
+781 EDLMSVD
-788 EEDDDDEDEASKDEK
+788 EEDDDDDDETSKKHHKKISLTIKRKKDEK
-803 KSVREKLQAA
+803 TGVREKFQAA

-838 NWTVPWLS
+838 NWSVPWLS
-846 ILAVI
+846 LLAVI
-851 VLSVLVVVLYY
+851 ALSVGVVVLYFL
-862 IPIRVLI
+862 PIRVLI

-886 IPNNELLDFLSR
+886 IPNNELLDYLSR
-898 VPSDSEV
+898 VPSDSELIH
-905 SQYREF
+905 YRELS
-911 APDVPNLGKKK
+911 PDVPNLGKKK

>member
-1 MNGLNENLES
+1 MDRSDKRMRTRSSKNENMDSSGKEKEKKKWSLRRFQHSFLKKSDEEYPLRVPEES
-11 RHISHLSSMKMSS
+11 SRRAKSSIDLSSTPDSRVKSPPLASKRRFWSS
-24 SDEDNVL
+24 FRLKSRGLRYRQKRKSQEKGDGCLSISQPDINTSRFSDEDDIHNSRGSNDFDHL
-31 SSAAAIMMRHGQ
+31 FSSTDTASPEKGGPDRSVSDPDVSPIKGNHNKSSQ
-43 RKDKWYKRVSS
+43 RSRSQ
-54 HMKGA
+54 
-59 FHSKKKMK
+59 
-67 RFAKSAENLSRIA
+67 SAEE
-80 DKSHKGHNG
+80 
-89 RRENLSGSLLSLPG
+89 REDEG
-103 QCRTEWSD
+103 D
-111 NESNS
+111 
-116 DLELWRENGNGQW
+116 
-129 TDGVTEHDSV
+129 
-139 SQVDIQVTPANTDVN
+139 
-154 SDKENSLGGAGHHK
+154 
-168 NHRHHHHHHSG
+168 SG
-179 ICSSNFLCVPHEDS
+179 IAVI
-193 DGSDVSDMETRSWS
+193 ETSQTIATDT
-207 GSLFDSV
+207 GL
-214 SESSV
+214 
-219 DSLLQDS
+219 
-226 NIRQRRHELMQHS
+226 RQRRHELMQHS
-239 FFHLEV
+239 FFHLDV

-267 FKIGSK
+267 FKIGDK
-273 HYYKSRTVFKNL
+273 QFYKSRTVYKCL
-285 NPKWDEKF
+285 NPKWDERF

-299 VFKPVCVKCYDY
+299 VFKPVSVKCYDY
-311 DRGVSDDRMGSA
+311 DRGVKDDRMGAA
-323 ELDLSTLE
+323 EINLSMLS
-331 LNTPTEL
+331 LNSPTEL
-338 KLELKEK
+338 KLELKDK
-345 KDEGYMGY
+345 KDVEYMGF

-360 IPKSSEEKEQFHQFK
+360 VPKSSEEKEFQQTR
-375 GSTLRKSPGTL
+375 GSTLKKSVGSL

-408 GHNLMAM
+408 GHDLMAM

-432 KYKSKHKLKTLNPR
+432 KYKSKHKYKTLNPR

-459 SKTLEISVYDHD
+459 SHTLEISVYDHD

-476 FMGRAT
+476 FMGRT
-482 IDLSEI
+482 SIDLSEI
-488 EKEKTHT
+488 EKEKTHM
-495 IVKELEDGAG
+495 IIKELEDGAG

-535 DDLYRSYGIFNSSKN
+535 DDLYRSYGLVNSFKN
-550 LKDIGWLQ
+550 LKDVGWLQ
-558 VKVIKAQGLMAADIG
+558 VKVIRAQGLRSADIG

-593 EYKTLNPEWNKVFT
+593 EYKTLNPEWNKIFT

-625 RDKKAEFLGKIAVP
+625 RDKKAEFLGKVAIP
-639 ILQMKRGIRRWYA
+639 ILQMKRGVRRWYA

-658 LGRSK
+658 TGRSK

-668 EMDFIYNPVKA
+668 EMDYIYNLVKA

-689 KYMQPE
+689 KYMQAE
-695 PKFKIALMKRN
+695 PKFKISLMKRN
-706 INRVSQIISSIME
+706 INRVMQIISSIME
-719 VGRFLQSCFE
+719 VGKFLQSCFE

-767 LIKSAKE
+767 FIKSAKE
-774 AFSVENK
+774 AFSVESR
-781 EEVVNVD
+781 EDLMSVD
-788 EEDDDDEDEASKDEK
+788 EEDDDDDDETSKQKKDEK
-803 KSVREKLQAA
+803 TGVREKFQAA

-838 NWTVPWLS
+838 NWSVPWLS
-846 ILAVI
+846 LLAVI
-851 VLSVLVVVLYY
+851 ALSVGVVVLYFL
-862 IPIRVLI
+862 PIRVLI

-886 IPNNELLDFLSR
+886 IPNNELLDYLSR
-898 VPSDSEV
+898 VPSDSELIH
-905 SQYREF
+905 YRELS
-911 APDVPNLGKKK
+911 PDVPNLGKKK

>member
-1 MNGLNENLES
+1 MSTVLCGCIGVPDESSRRAKSSIDLSTRPDPHVTSPPSGSKRRFWSSFRNKTKNLRHRHKSKSKEGVDGGLSISQPDINTS
-11 RHISHLSSMKMSS
+11 RFSYDEEEITCINRGGS
-24 SDEDNVL
+24 SDFDHL
-31 SSAAAIMMRHGQ
+31 FSSTDTTSPEKCDPDRS
-43 RKDKWYKRVSS
+43 VSDPDVS
-54 HMKGA
+54 P
-59 FHSKKKMK
+59 SKANPSVSTP
-67 RFAKSAENLSRIA
+67 RSRSQSAEEREDEGDSGIA
-80 DKSHKGHNG
+80 VIETS
-89 RRENLSGSLLSLPG
+89 
-103 QCRTEWSD
+103 
-111 NESNS
+111 
-116 DLELWRENGNGQW
+116 
-129 TDGVTEHDSV
+129 
-139 SQVDIQVTPANTDVN
+139 
-154 SDKENSLGGAGHHK
+154 
-168 NHRHHHHHHSG
+168 HSG
-179 ICSSNFLCVPHEDS
+179 AL
-193 DGSDVSDMETRSWS
+193 
-207 GSLFDSV
+207 
-214 SESSV
+214 
-219 DSLLQDS
+219 DS

-360 IPKSSEEKEQFHQFK
+360 IPKSSEEKEFLLSNEISQDQFHQFK